1 MLTTFC
7 IILLLM
13 LCDVR
18 VLAPA
23 KINIGLRILPARTD
37 GYHGIESI
45 FQTVPL
51 YDKLAL
57 QRTGVK
63 GRQCYV
69 VCDGMILPEKNTLT
83 SAYEVFCEVTGISES
98 VKVRL
103 DKSIPSGAGLGG
115 GSSDAASLINALD
128 AVYGTHLTMSQ
139 KRYIAGKVGSDVFFF
154 VECSDVTTPFAAL
167 VQGRGEMVS
176 PILPRQDLF
185 FVLICPDVHSSTK
198 EAYSLVDQWYSPDW
212 KWDSIP
218 AKGLETAYK
227 APVDT
232 WGFVNSF
239 TPPLVQRYPL
249 IRQGLQDLHA
259 TGASYTQM
267 SGSGSAVF
275 GVYSS
280 KEAADC
286 AFLKLREKWKRCYT
300 FASS

>member
-1 MLTTFC
+1 
-7 IILLLM
+7 M

-23 KINIGLRILPARTD
+23 KINIGLRVLPARAD

-57 QRTGVK
+57 QRTGVE
-63 GRQCYV
+63 GRQCHI

-83 SAYEVFCEVTGISES
+83 SAYEVFCEVTGVSES
-98 VKVRL
+98 VKVSL

-128 AVYGTHLTMSQ
+128 AVYGTNLTIAQ

-154 VECSDVTTPFAAL
+154 VECNDATTPFAAL
-167 VQGRGEMVS
+167 VQGRGEEVS
-176 PILPRQDLF
+176 PILPRRDLF

-198 EAYSLVDQWYSPDW
+198 EAYSLVDQWYSPNW
-212 KWDSIP
+212 EWDGVP
-218 AKGLETAYK
+218 AKRLEIVYK
-227 APVDT
+227 APVDA
-232 WGFVNSF
+232 WEFVNSF
-239 TPPLVQRYPL
+239 TVPLVQRYPL
-249 IRQGLQDLHA
+249 IGQGLQDLQDA
-259 TGASYTQM
+259 GASYTQM

-275 GVYSS
+275 GVFPS
-280 KEAADC
+280 KVAADC